1 MPKPVFS
8 PFISCIQALL
18 LPHWSALSWGVRI
31 FVADLLGPLFNFP
44 FPLSFSGVGK
54 SQVTFHGGLP
64 CRAQTL
70 TIDKMRKEIRRTD
83 LPNLSERARAFKDE
97 SCTPIVDRVLMP
109 FSEDWQEAQNNGQ
122 TKRVE
127 IRFYRLFRGSKTHG
141 SIKQSHL
148 EGSF

>member
-1 MPKPVFS
+1 MEVYHAAPR
-8 PFISCIQALL
+8 L
-18 LPHWSALSWGVRI
+18 LPLTRCGKKYA
-31 FVADLLGPLFNFP
+31 GP
-44 FPLSFSGVGK
+44 
-54 SQVTFHGGLP
+54 TF
-64 CRAQTL
+64 QTCPKEPVPS
-70 TIDKMRKEIRRTD
+70 KMKAV
-83 LPNLSERARAFKDE
+83 PQ
-97 SCTPIVDRVLMP
+97 IVDRVLMP